1 MLKKLALIVL
11 FVVATSATSHA
22 VTTTIYGGGHLYG
35 GWGSTNYYPVYRR
48 SYRSYRSYYIRG
60 NRRPRFFRGF

>member
-1 MLKKLALIVL
+1 MLKKIALIAL
-11 FVVATSATSHA
+11 FFVATSATSHA

-48 SYRSYRSYYIRG
+48 SYRPYRSYYIRS
-60 NRRPRFFRGF
+60 NCRPRYYYGF